1 MSLTPAFSVGTF
13 IGARHGKGGSD
24 REWSGWMSLGM
35 FYSPAWGMTYGAV
48 YRWIGSAMRYSYDGV
63 GHTLDVERAL
73 PRSLQIGASWK
84 FPTLRR
90 EPIVN
95 LAVVAEEIFGQDKF
109 RSRGGLELSPL
120 KLVAL
125 RIGYIVESSSAVA
138 RYGIGVRTDQFQ
150 LDYAISPSRMAPR
163 FDEFSLSIAL

>member
-1 MSLTPAFSVGTF
+1 
-13 IGARHGKGGSD
+13 
-24 REWSGWMSLGM
+24 
-35 FYSPAWGMTYGAV
+35 
-48 YRWIGSAMRYSYDGV
+48 MRYSYDGAN
-63 GHTLDVERAL
+63 HALDIEKAL
-73 PRSLQIGASWK
+73 PKSLQVGASWK

-90 EPIVN
+90 EPILN
-95 LAVVAEEIFGQDKF
+95 LTIVAEEIFSQEKF